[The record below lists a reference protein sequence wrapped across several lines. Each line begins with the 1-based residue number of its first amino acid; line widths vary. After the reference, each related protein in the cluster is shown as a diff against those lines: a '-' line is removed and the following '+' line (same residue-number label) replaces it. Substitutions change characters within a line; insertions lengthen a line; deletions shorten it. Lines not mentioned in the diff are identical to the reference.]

1 MNKKEIERTKKI
13 FYSGLISI
21 FLISTCSYFLFLD
34 FWNDLYAEDTATSTN
49 QVAVV
54 PKPAVIPLDK
64 EDYDRRLNIMANG
77 AATSS
82 WPVKT
87 EYPLPGAILPFSRIV
102 AYYGNLYS
110 KKMGALGEYE
120 PTTMLMKLK
129 SEVERWNIA
138 DPTTPAVPAL
148 HYIAT
153 TAQTLPQKDKS
164 YILRM
169 PDSEIDKVLLMAK
182 QINALVFLDIQ
193 VGQSTIQKELPRL
206 EKYLKLP
213 HVHVGI
219 DPEFSMKTGKKP
231 GSIIGTMSAD
241 DVNFVSSYLSKIVR
255 DNNLPPK
262 VIVVHR
268 FTEGM
273 LTKYKSIKTP
283 PEVQIVIDMDGWG
296 YSFKKIAAYNQIIQD
311 EPVQFTGFK
320 LFYKNDIKL
329 KDSKMLTPADIL
341 KLKPRPMY
349 IQYQ

>member
-13 FYSGLISI
+13 FYRGLLSI

-34 FWNDLYAEDTATSTN
+34 FWNNLYAEETSTSTSD
-49 QVAVV
+49 VV
-54 PKPAVIPLDK
+54 VKPKPVMPELDK
-64 EDYDRRLNIMANG
+64 KDYDRRLKIMANG

-87 EYPLPGAILPFSRIV
+87 EYPLPGAILPFNRVVS
-102 AYYGNLYS
+102 YYGNLYS
-110 KKMGALGEYE
+110 KKMGALGEYA
-120 PTTMLMKLK
+120 PDTMLMKLMT
-129 SEVERWNIA
+129 EVERWKTA
-138 DPTTPAVPAL
+138 DPETPVVPAL

-153 TAQTLPQKDKS
+153 TAQSYPQKDNS

-169 PDSEIDKVLLMAK
+169 PDSEIDKILEMAK
-182 QINALVFLDIQ
+182 RIDAIVFLDIQ

-213 HVHVGI
+213 NVHVGI

-231 GSIIGTMSAD
+231 GTIIGTMSAT
-241 DVNFVSSYLSKIVR
+241 DVNFVSAYLSKIVQ

-262 VIVVHR
+262 ILVVHR
-268 FTEGM
+268 FTQGM

-296 YSFKKIAAYNQIIQD
+296 FQAKKIAAYNMIIQD

-329 KDSKMLTPADIL
+329 KDSKMLTPTEVL

>member
-1 MNKKEIERTKKI
+1 MKRKEIERTKKI
-13 FYSGLISI
+13 FYRGLLSI
-21 FLISTCSYFLFLD
+21 FLVSTCSYFLFLD
-34 FWNDLYAEDTATSTN
+34 FWNNLYAQEVSTSTDQMN
-49 QVAVV
+49 MA
-54 PKPAVIPLDK
+54 PKLVMNPLNK
-64 EDYDRRLNIMANG
+64 EDYDRRLKIMAHG

-87 EYPLPGAILPFSRIV
+87 EYPLSGALLPFNRIV

-110 KKMGALGEYE
+110 KKMGVLGEYD
-120 PTTMLMKLK
+120 TQTMLRKLNQ
-129 SEVERWNIA
+129 EVIKWNAA
-138 DPTTPAVPAL
+138 DPQTPVIPAL

-153 TAQTLPQKDKS
+153 TAQGLPQKDKS

-169 PDSEIDKVLLMAK
+169 PDSEIDKIIATAK
-182 QINALVFLDIQ
+182 TINAIVFLDIQ

-213 HVHVGI
+213 QVHVGI

-231 GSIIGTMSAD
+231 GTIIGTMNAD
-241 DVNFVSSYLSKIVR
+241 DINFVTSYLSKIVR

-262 VIVVHR
+262 VLTIHR

-273 LTKYKSIKTP
+273 LTKYKNIKTP
-283 PEVQIVIDMDGWG
+283 PEVQIVINMDGWG
-296 YSFKKIAAYNQIIQD
+296 LQVKKIAAYNQVIQD

-329 KDSKMLTPADIL
+329 KGSRMLTPVEVL
-341 KLKPRPMY
+341 NLKPQPMY